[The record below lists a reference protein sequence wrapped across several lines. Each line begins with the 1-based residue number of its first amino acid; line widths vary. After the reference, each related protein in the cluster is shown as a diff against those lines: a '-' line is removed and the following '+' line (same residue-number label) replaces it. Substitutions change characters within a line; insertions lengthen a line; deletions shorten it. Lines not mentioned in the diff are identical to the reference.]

1 MPDRIHF
8 ADSHHEAESHKTEVP
23 PFERAT
29 EELAVH
35 EYLPEGASPSDPG
48 FVLVHG
54 AMDRSTSMGKLA
66 KLLGA
71 QPVVTYDRR
80 GYAASLIKS
89 PPEGVSDLVASKHLS
104 DLAGLISKRP
114 TVVFGHSLGGTIA
127 LLCAATIKPANLTS
141 VIVFESPL
149 PAKPWWPS
157 WLARRNEL
165 LKTLDQSHYEQRG
178 ENFMRR
184 MIGDSS
190 WQRLPPS
197 TRRAR
202 IEEGYTLVT
211 EGAAFASFESDFD
224 LGEITVPVTSVIGEH
239 ASYRHRLGQKYIL
252 DHVRDVTAC
261 CVSGASH
268 VAHLTHARAL
278 AEICLDRMA
287 DFKKTH

>member
-1 MPDRIHF
+1 MPDRSHF
-8 ADSHHEAESHKTEVP
+8 GNSHHEAETPRTYVS
-23 PFERAT
+23 PFQRIA
-29 EELAVH
+29 EELAIH
-35 EYLPEGASPSDPG
+35 EYLPEGAMPNEPG

-66 KLLGA
+66 KLLRS
-71 QPVVTYDRR
+71 QPVITYDRR
-80 GYAASLIKS
+80 GYAASLVKS
-89 PPEGVSDLVASKHLS
+89 PPQRVGDLVASKHLS
-104 DLAGLISKRP
+104 DLVGLISKRP

-127 LLCAATIKPANLTS
+127 LMCAAKVKPTNLIS

-157 WLARRNEL
+157 WLAKRNEL
-165 LKTLDQSHYEQRG
+165 LKTFDQSHYEKRG

-184 MIGDSS
+184 MIGDSN

-197 TRRAR
+197 TRQAR

-211 EGAAFASFESDFD
+211 EGAAFASFQSDFD

-252 DHVRDVTAC
+252 DNVKDVTSC

-268 VAHLTHARAL
+268 VAHLTHAKAL
-278 AEICLDRMA
+278 AEICLDRIA
-287 DFKKTH
+287 NFKNTH